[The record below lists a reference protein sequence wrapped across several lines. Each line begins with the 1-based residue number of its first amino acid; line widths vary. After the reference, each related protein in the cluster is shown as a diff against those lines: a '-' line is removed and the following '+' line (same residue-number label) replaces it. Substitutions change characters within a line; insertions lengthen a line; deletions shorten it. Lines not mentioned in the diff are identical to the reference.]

1 MRLNAIFDNVKIYDV
16 QSQLDVV
23 QGQVFELEV
32 LDGTPDIFTNNDQI
46 LDLDGVKVTA
56 AELGT
61 SLIRFMDATSVV
73 KDLTINVV
81 ASIGSIASNLG
92 LELGEPQPK

>member
-23 QGQVFELEV
+23 QGQVFQLEV

-46 LDLDGVKVTA
+46 LDLDGVSVTA
-56 AELGT
+56 SELGT
-61 SLIRFMDATSVV
+61 SLIRFMDSTSVV

-81 ASIGSIASNLG
+81 ASVGPIATTLGGSLG
-92 LELGEPQPK
+92 DPVQK

>member
-23 QGQVFELEV
+23 QGEVFDLEI
-32 LDGTPDIFTNNDQI
+32 LEGTPEVFTNNDQI
-46 LDLDGVKVTA
+46 LDLSGTKVTA
-56 AELGT
+56 SEIGS
-61 SLIRFMDATSVV
+61 SLIRFMDGTAVV

-81 ASIGSIASNLG
+81 ASTGPVATTLGGS
-92 LELGEPQPK
+92 LGEPVQK